1 MMVMESE
8 IGVGDDDE
16 SVMRMS
22 KCVVHIFDIFD
33 YILPYLT
40 YI

>member
-16 SVMRMS
+16 SVMRMCYNDR
-22 KCVVHIFDIFD
+22 CVGR
-33 YILPYLT
+33 
-40 YI
+40 